1 MIKAVIFDIG
11 KVLLQFDFNIAIE
24 KLRPLCRV
32 EGERVLAPIEE
43 IKVAYEAGRLPREAF
58 LQQAFELLGFT
69 GTERDFV
76 SAWEEIF
83 EVNTPMVEVVQGLK
97 GRLPLYLLSNTS
109 DIHVDYMLEKYPFF
123 ALFDDAVYSYR
134 VCCAKPEPEIFHL
147 AARQFGV
154 DPAETLFIDDLPANI
169 ATARQLGFQAF
180 QYDLACHAALLTEL
194 ERLGV
199 AKQLKV

>member
-11 KVLLQFDFNIAIE
+11 KVLLQFDFNIAIA

-32 EGERVLAPIEE
+32 EGEKVLAPIEE
-43 IKVAYEAGRLPREAF
+43 IKTAYEAGRLPREAF
-58 LQQAFELLGFT
+58 LRQAFELLGFA

-83 EVNTPMVEVVQGLK
+83 EVNTPMVDLVGRLK
-97 GRLPLYLLSNTS
+97 GRYPLYLLSNTS

-123 ALFDDAVYSYR
+123 GLFDDAVYSYR
-134 VCCAKPEPEIFHL
+134 VGCAKPEPEIYER
-147 AARQFGV
+147 AALQFGV
-154 DPAETLFIDDLPANI
+154 EPGATLFVDDLPANI
-169 ATARQLGFQAF
+169 SAARHLGFHAF
-180 QYDLACHAALLTEL
+180 QYDLTCHEAFLAEL

-199 AKQLKV
+199 AH